1 MALPQMTEAQRA
13 AALKKAAVTRKK
25 RSEFRA
31 KIKAGKITAKKA
43 LAKRD
48 DPIVGKIKVT
58 QFIQSFPGWGKAK
71 AEKVMSELHIAESR
85 RLRGLGERQ
94 RTALLER
101 LG

>member
-48 DPIVGKIKVT
+48 DPIVGKIKVS
-58 QFIQSFPGWGKAK
+58 QFIQSFPGYGKAK
-71 AEKVMSELHIAESR
+71 AEKIMTEMVAKSYDISDEKY
-85 RLRGLGERQ
+85 
-94 RTALLER
+94 LEPVIEY
-101 LG
+101 LT